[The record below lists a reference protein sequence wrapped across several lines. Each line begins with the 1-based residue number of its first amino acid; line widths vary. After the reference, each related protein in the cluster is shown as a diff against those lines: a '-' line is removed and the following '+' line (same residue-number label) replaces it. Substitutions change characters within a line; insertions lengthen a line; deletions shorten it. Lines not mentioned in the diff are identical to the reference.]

1 MSAIRILPLETSR
14 RIAAGEVI
22 DRPASALRELLDNA
36 IDADGHDISVAIAQ
50 GGIQEISVTD
60 DGTGMSRE
68 DLQLSIQEHAT
79 SKIYS
84 PDDILTART
93 LGFRGEALASIAAV
107 ARIEIATRQ
116 RGTERGWQLSCAP
129 LQTPEVASFACRE
142 GTRVTMRGLFESY
155 PARKQFLKRPQSES
169 LLCRATFVE
178 RAMAHPALTFRW
190 KSGSE
195 LDVLLPGSQKDR
207 VTLCYSELT
216 RMPMMDSSFESELVR
231 ATLVYADITAYRRDR
246 RLLQVFINRRRVPE
260 WGLLSLIEYE
270 FGKYLP
276 GGAHPIAFLFL
287 EIDPALADFNIHPAK
302 KEVRLKSVAEIRAAI
317 HEMLSKEL
325 NARYGGTA
333 KSLETPFS
341 RMEEL
346 SFSSAEQSP
355 IKPYGELGSTV
366 NTRPG
371 FESRGFDACAIP
383 PLRPTLPEDFW
394 QRIQRGDASMPRYI
408 GKGPGPFILF
418 ELETS
423 LYILDQHAA
432 HERILYDRITSK
444 EGESQPL
451 LVPYVL
457 EPHDNDHAI
466 EQNRDKL
473 AFVGYRIERD
483 GQTWIVDAVPA
494 IAASRSLEALTE
506 WLSEP
511 LPAQTTPLDAIAA
524 SLSCKAA
531 IKDGDVLDQYS
542 AEKLISQALELPE
555 PRCPHGRPVFISLSK
570 ERLYTMFGRVVE

>member
-1 MSAIRILPLETSR
+1 MSTIRILPLETSR

-36 IDADGHDISVAIAQ
+36 IDADGRDISVAIAQ

-68 DLQLSIQEHAT
+68 DLELSIQEHAT

-116 RGTERGWQLSCAP
+116 RGTELGWQLSCAP
-129 LQTPEVASFACRE
+129 LQAPSISSFPCRE

-155 PARKQFLKRPQSES
+155 PARKQFLKRPQSEA

-178 RAMAHPALTFRW
+178 RAMSHPALTFRW

-195 LDVLLPGSQKDR
+195 LDVLLPCTQKDR
-207 VTLCYSELT
+207 VAQCYSELS
-216 RMPMMDSSFESELVR
+216 RMPVMDARFESDLVR

-270 FGKYLP
+270 FGKFLP

-302 KEVRLKSVAEIRAAI
+302 KEVRLKSAAEIREAI
-317 HEMLSKEL
+317 HEMVSKEL
-325 NARYGGTA
+325 GSRYGGSTQP
-333 KSLETPFS
+333 LETPFAKI
-341 RMEEL
+341 EEF
-346 SFSSAEQSP
+346 SFASAERSP
-355 IKPYGELGSTV
+355 VEPYGELGSTV
-366 NTRPG
+366 SANPG
-371 FESRGFDACAIP
+371 FQARFSETGAHQISRSA
-383 PLRPTLPEDFW
+383 LPEDFW
-394 QRIQRGDASMPRYI
+394 RRVQRGDASMPRYI

-418 ELETS
+418 ELEGA

-457 EPHDNDHAI
+457 EAHENDRVL
-466 EQNRDKL
+466 EESRDKL

-483 GQTWIVDAVPA
+483 GETWIVEAVPS
-494 IAASRSLEALTE
+494 IAASQSLEALTE

-511 LPAQTTPLDAIAA
+511 IPAQTSPLDAIAA

-531 IKDGDVLDQYS
+531 IKDGDILDQHS
-542 AEKLISQALELPE
+542 AEKLISEALALPE

-570 ERLYTMFGRVVE
+570 ERLYAMFGRLVE